1 MEFKKINTKFKTF
14 NIKLDKLINLNECIL
29 CSKLLYHTQCYC
41 IQNNHDN
48 VNFLKLNFEYNGI
61 TKSIVQSDVLK
72 SCTTCAKY
80 IKEKKLLYT
89 YSNFSQIRKQIDEVL
104 ELNNYYITNKLC
116 LITMYCKT
124 LKTTSYSYLH
134 QNGNPKFFHKNF
146 KNFMG
151 SVGLIYDEETI
162 DKKSFTIESR
172 SIILD
177 AIKWLKDNN
186 LLYKKYLCNY
196 EKILNYLISLD
207 PESLHMGTPMIT
219 KDHMNKL
226 EILNS
231 EGKFA
236 SSGILINTELEN
248 ECLPT
253 SVHEVNIGVAIKRR
267 KLNETLNE
275 ENIKIDIK
283 YDDIDTE
290 ALIYVHLF
298 PTGTGN
304 WYTRQN
310 GMTLNAYSKMRLLHV
325 DPRWRNDKYY
335 IFYLLDTIT
344 QSRLITVN
352 NMLSASTS
360 IKKKINAGKLANSN
374 FEDYYK
380 YGSHI
385 PKSIT
390 GSKNY
395 WKSKYL
401 DLLAII
407 SQIGYPTFFLT
418 FTANDSWPGLK
429 IILSQYQNQC
439 PIFHPVDV
447 SEYFFQRFFLI
458 LKK

>member
-1 MEFKKINTKFKTF
+1 
-14 NIKLDKLINLNECIL
+14 
-29 CSKLLYHTQCYC
+29 
-41 IQNNHDN
+41 
-48 VNFLKLNFEYNGI
+48 
-61 TKSIVQSDVLK
+61 
-72 SCTTCAKY
+72 
-80 IKEKKLLYT
+80 
-89 YSNFSQIRKQIDEVL
+89 
-104 ELNNYYITNKLC
+104 
-116 LITMYCKT
+116 MYCKT

-360 IKKKINAGKLANSN
+360 IKKKINAGKLAN
-374 FEDYYK
+374 
-380 YGSHI
+380 
-385 PKSIT
+385 
-390 GSKNY
+390 
-395 WKSKYL
+395 
-401 DLLAII
+401 
-407 SQIGYPTFFLT
+407 
-418 FTANDSWPGLK
+418 
-429 IILSQYQNQC
+429 
-439 PIFHPVDV
+439 
-447 SEYFFQRFFLI
+447 
-458 LKK
+458 